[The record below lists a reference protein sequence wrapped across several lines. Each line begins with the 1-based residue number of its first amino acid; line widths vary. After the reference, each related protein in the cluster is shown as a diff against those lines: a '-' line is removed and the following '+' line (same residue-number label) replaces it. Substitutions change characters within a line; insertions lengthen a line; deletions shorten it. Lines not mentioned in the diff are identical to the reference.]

1 MEGGLIMAELEWKT
15 QEEIEADQNKKTDVQ
30 VLSET
35 QSDLIYTLMMNG
47 VI

>member
-1 MEGGLIMAELEWKT
+1 MAEMEWQT
-15 QEEIEADQNKKTDVQ
+15 QEELEAERNKKTDFQ